1 MLGIADR
8 VMRRLAPLT
17 LLVAVAALAGLATSA
32 RADGDPASD
41 VLYFQDVYLPYA
53 KPAAEAAAKLTS
65 TVAAANKAGFRIKVA
80 VIQAEQDLG
89 SVPSLFDRQDLYARF
104 LGAELKTFYA
114 QRLLIVMPA
123 GFGIYDGGK
132 ATDADRAALA
142 GVTIASPSPDDLTA
156 AATSAVEMLRQAIGG
171 GKRKDST
178 APTVRALPSTGA
190 KGKAA
195 KLRYTVYDGSGKSR
209 EIVRVYGPAFLLFTS
224 ISTRVATAKPKRTS
238 SVTWKVPADL
248 TEKSLRFCV
257 LAQDP
262 TGNQSKTSCAA
273 LKISG

>member
-1 MLGIADR
+1 
-8 VMRRLAPLT
+8 MRKLLPVALAL
-17 LLVAVAALAGLATSA
+17 AALAAFTPA
-32 RADGDPASD
+32 AHADGDPASD

-53 KPAAEAAAKLTS
+53 KPSAEAAAKLTS

-89 SVPSLFDRQDLYARF
+89 SVPSLFNRQDLYARF
-104 LGAELKTFYA
+104 LGAELKTFYT

-123 GFGIYDGGK
+123 GFGVYDGGK
-132 ATDADRAALA
+132 PVDAEKAALA
-142 GVTIASPSPDDLTA
+142 GVAIASPSPDDLTA
-156 AATSAVEMLRQAIGG
+156 AATTAVEKLRQAIGG
-171 GKRKDST
+171 GKRKDSA

-195 KLRYTVYDGSGKSR
+195 KLRYTVYDASGKSR

-224 ISTRVATAKPKRTS
+224 ISTRVAKAKPKRTS
-238 SVTWKVPADL
+238 SVTWTVPTDL
-248 TEKSLRFCV
+248 TVKSLRFCV